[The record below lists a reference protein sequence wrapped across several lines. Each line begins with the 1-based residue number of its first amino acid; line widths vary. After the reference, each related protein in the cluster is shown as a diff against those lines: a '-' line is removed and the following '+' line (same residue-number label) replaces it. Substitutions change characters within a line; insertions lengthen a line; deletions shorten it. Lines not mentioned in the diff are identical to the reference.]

1 MRRPTGGREEEG
13 SPGASR
19 TDSWVSSEWRVESG
33 HCQVLA
39 VRSSVLEVVE
49 LEVEVEV
56 PAGTVQPPLGSTV
69 LQHSQI
75 TSGSA
80 DCSEDRPSEGT

>member
-1 MRRPTGGREEEG
+1 MRRPTGGREEEE

-19 TDSWVSSEWRVESG
+19 TDSWVSPEWRVESG

-39 VRSSVLEVVE
+39 VRSSV
-49 LEVEVEV
+49 VEVEV

-69 LQHSQI
+69 LQLSQI

>member
-19 TDSWVSSEWRVESG
+19 TDSWVSPEWRVESG

-39 VRSSVLEVVE
+39 VRSSVVEVV
-49 LEVEVEV
+49 VEVEV

-69 LQHSQI
+69 LQLSQI

-80 DCSEDRPSEGT
+80 DCSEDRPSEGS

>member
-1 MRRPTGGREEEG
+1 MMRRPTGGREEEG
-13 SPGASR
+13 SHGASR
-19 TDSWVSSEWRVESG
+19 TDSWVSPEWRVESG

-39 VRSSVLEVVE
+39 LRSSVVEVVE
-49 LEVEVEV
+49 VVVEV

-69 LQHSQI
+69 LQLSQI

-80 DCSEDRPSEGT
+80 DCSEDRPSEGS

>member
-1 MRRPTGGREEEG
+1 MMRRPTGGREEEG
-13 SPGASR
+13 SHGASR
-19 TDSWVSSEWRVESG
+19 TDSWVSPEWRVESG

-39 VRSSVLEVVE
+39 VRSSV
-49 LEVEVEV
+49 VEVEV

-69 LQHSQI
+69 LQLSQI

-80 DCSEDRPSEGT
+80 DCSEDRPSEGS